1 MIEQIKLLKVPRF
14 SKFDFKMKE
23 KQEIQHIFLIA
34 DLSGYT
40 ALTEVHGNISAA
52 RIVKRYIEIVQ
63 ECLLKKNRLIEAVGD
78 EVLITGKD
86 ASHLIQLGINLRKKV
101 ENEPNFPAVHI
112 GIHAG
117 GVFEQDGRFFG
128 SAINIASRTAAYARA
143 GQIIA
148 TEAAMKRVADKN
160 AISYKA
166 LGEIQFK
173 NIAEPIAIFEIET
186 GHPEPKIKVTDPVC
200 KMQVNPNFTHGR
212 LNYQGLYYFFC
223 SFECA
228 RTFAISPERYTK

>member
-1 MIEQIKLLKVPRF
+1 
-14 SKFDFKMKE
+14 MKE

-40 ALTEVHGNISAA
+40 ALTEAHGSISAA
-52 RIVKRYIEIVQ
+52 RIIKRYIEIVR
-63 ECLLKKNRLIEAVGD
+63 ECLLEDSRLVETVGD
-78 EVLITGKD
+78 EVLIIGND
-86 ASHLIQLGINLRKKV
+86 ASHIIQAGINLRKKV

-117 GVFEQDGRFFG
+117 DVLEQDGRFFG

-148 TEAAMKRVADKN
+148 TAAAIKRVADKK
-160 AISYKA
+160 AISYQP

-173 NIAEPIAIFEIET
+173 NIAESISIFEIDS
-186 GHPEPKIKVTDPVC
+186 GQSVLNMNVTDPVC
-200 KMQVNPNFTHGR
+200 RMQLKPDTALGR
-212 LNYQGLYYFFC
+212 LNYQDQNYFFC

-228 RTFAISPERYTK
+228 RAFASHPERYRK

>member
-14 SKFDFKMKE
+14 PKFDFKMKE
-23 KQEIQHIFLIA
+23 KQEIQHLFLIA

-40 ALTEVHGNISAA
+40 ALTEAHGSMPAA

-63 ECLLKKNRLIEAVGD
+63 ECLIKDSRLIEAVGD
-78 EVLITGKD
+78 EVLITGND
-86 ASHLIQLGINLRKKV
+86 VSHLIQVGINLRKKV

-117 GVFEQDGRFFG
+117 DVLEQDGRFFG

-160 AISYKA
+160 AINYKA

-173 NIAEPIAIFEIET
+173 NIAEPIAIFEIDP
-186 GHPEPKIKVTDPVC
+186 GHSEPKITVTDPVC
-200 KMQVNPNFTHGR
+200 QMRVKPDSAHGR
-212 LNYQGLYYFFC
+212 LNYEGRNYFFC

-228 RTFAISPERYTK
+228 RTFANRPELYTK